1 MSARSP
7 PYFREG
13 LLTCRSCHVDVEL
26 AGRLTRGMTV
36 CDLRNLTEEGRA
48 MRGGREP
55 NVLVAVDSAAR
66 ALIGDV
72 ADTILSYP

>member
-1 MSARSP
+1 
-7 PYFREG
+7 
-13 LLTCRSCHVDVEL
+13 
-26 AGRLTRGMTV
+26 
-36 CDLRNLTEEGRA
+36 